1 MSAERSENLPEPIR
15 DALATAIGLGVLG
28 FQQMQVRRREFEKST
43 GVSIPPSPAEL
54 GDMIRR
60 FTERA

>member
-1 MSAERSENLPEPIR
+1 MAAARSENLPEPVR
-15 DALATAIGLGVLG
+15 DAIATAIGLGVLG
-28 FQQMQVRRREFEKST
+28 FQQFQVRRREFEKST

>member
-1 MSAERSENLPEPIR
+1 MAAERLENLPEPVR

-28 FQQMQVRRREFEKST
+28 FQQLQVRRRDFEKTT

-54 GDMIRR
+54 ADMIRR